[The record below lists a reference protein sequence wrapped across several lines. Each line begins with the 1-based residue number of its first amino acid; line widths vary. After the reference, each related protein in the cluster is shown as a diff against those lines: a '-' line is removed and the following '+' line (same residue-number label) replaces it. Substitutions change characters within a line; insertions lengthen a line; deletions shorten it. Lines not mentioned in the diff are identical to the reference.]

1 MARAINIKKKL
12 KIIGRKLLVYHLAV
26 KFECWCNYYKYLC
39 WKCRSSCSEV
49 FLKVSLD
56 SQENTCARI
65 SFLIKLQAQA
75 CNFIKKETLAQV
87 FSCAFCKIFNNNSYY
102 RTRLVAT
109 SENKNCYSL
118 VAVINLFEWRMGQ
131 H

>member
-1 MARAINIKKKL
+1 MARAINNKKKL

-26 KFECWCNYYKYLC
+26 KFECWCKYYKYLC

-49 FLKVSLD
+49 FLKISLD

-65 SFLIKLQAQA
+65 SFLIKLQVRA
-75 CNFIKKETLAQV
+75 CNFIKRETLVQV
-87 FSCAFCKIFNNNSYY
+87 FSCAFCEISNNNFYY
-102 RTRLVAT
+102 RTRLVAV
-109 SENKNCYSL
+109 SENVDCYRL
-118 VAVINLFEWRMGQ
+118 VAVINLFERGMGQ